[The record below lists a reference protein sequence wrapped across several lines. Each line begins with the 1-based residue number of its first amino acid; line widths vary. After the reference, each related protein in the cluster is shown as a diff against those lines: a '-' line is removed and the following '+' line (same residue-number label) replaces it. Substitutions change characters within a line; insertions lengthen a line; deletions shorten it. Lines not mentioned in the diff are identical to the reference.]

1 MRWNR
6 RNLKRKVKES
16 QNVTIGKNQSA
27 LVPILQ
33 ARIDAE
39 KVTLWNEDS
48 EQALRALWITNTS
61 GETLDA
67 GSINVLESE
76 TFAGQGLLDAVHA
89 GEKRLLSYAA
99 DPAVRVKVDEDSSE
113 RPVSKVVIN
122 KGVMVTTRQQREKK
136 SYRISNSDA
145 AVRQVIIEHPARAGW
160 KLADDLK
167 PEESSAS
174 FHRFKV
180 KVEPKQSAEIVVEEY
195 HPEITELALTTL
207 TSDQVAVLTEQKR
220 VTPAMEQAFRRVLDQ
235 KTAIANLEAQLKT
248 RQREIEGIGTDQT
261 RLRENMKALKGSAEE
276 RALLQRYTRQLDAQ
290 EDRLAALRS
299 QVSDLTEKRE
309 QAGGRLDQ
317 IMSEISLN
325 ETF

>member
-1 MRWNR
+1 
-6 RNLKRKVKES
+6 
-16 QNVTIGKNQSA
+16 
-27 LVPILQ
+27 
-33 ARIDAE
+33 
-39 KVTLWNEDS
+39 
-48 EQALRALWITNTS
+48 
-61 GETLDA
+61 
-67 GSINVLESE
+67 
-76 TFAGQGLLDAVHA
+76 
-89 GEKRLLSYAA
+89 
-99 DPAVRVKVDEDSSE
+99 
-113 RPVSKVVIN
+113 VVIY

-136 SYRISNSDA
+136 TYRISNSDA

-167 PEESSAS
+167 PDESSAS

-180 KVEPKQSAEIVVEEY
+180 KVEPKQSAEIAVEEY
-195 HPEITELALTTL
+195 HPEITELALTSL

-235 KTAIANLEAQLKT
+235 KTAIANLEAQLKA
-248 RQREIEGIGTDQT
+248 RQQEIEGIGTDQT